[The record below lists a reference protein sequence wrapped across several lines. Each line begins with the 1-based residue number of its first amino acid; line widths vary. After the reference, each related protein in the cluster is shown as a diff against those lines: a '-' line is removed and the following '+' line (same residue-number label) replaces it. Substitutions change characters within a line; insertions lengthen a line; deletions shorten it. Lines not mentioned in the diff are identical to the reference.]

1 MWIDFE
7 DSLTGLESSLV
18 SFQNSLVNFQKNW
31 FKKKLISS
39 KHHSQNTSFL
49 LRAALESSLATLQNS
64 LSNLG
69 SENRLTRFPS
79 RLAKF

>member
-39 KHHSQNTSFL
+39 KHQSTSSL
-49 LRAALESSLATLQNS
+49 LRAALKSSLATLQNS